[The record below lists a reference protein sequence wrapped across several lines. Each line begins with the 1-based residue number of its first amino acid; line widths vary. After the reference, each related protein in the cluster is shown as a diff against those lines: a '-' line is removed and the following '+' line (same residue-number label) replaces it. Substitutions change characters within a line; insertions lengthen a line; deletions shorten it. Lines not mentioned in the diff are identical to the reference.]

1 MPTATS
7 ETKGSV
13 REIRLTTRQ
22 RKSNLRRRRFRRNLS
37 LFALTIPAVAVL
49 FVFKYLPMGG
59 LVLAFKDYRPM
70 LGIFASPWNGLENF
84 MFFFRSNLIW
94 DVTRN
99 TLLYNL
105 SFIVLTPIVSV
116 TFAILMY
123 EIGKRGFI
131 KLYQTVLFLPFFMSW
146 VVVSIMLYAFLNTQ
160 SGLLNTMLQT
170 IFGID
175 PIRWYTRP
183 ELWPFI
189 IVFMHLWKSV
199 GHSTVIYYAGLM
211 GIDPALYEAAE
222 IDGASRSQRI
232 TRITLPL
239 LSQLIV
245 ILAILGIGRIFFADF
260 GLFYQLPLQSGPL
273 LPTTDVINYFV
284 YRALIEIR
292 DYGMAAAVGIYQ
304 SIMGLILVIATNWFA
319 RRISNGEHGLF

>member
-1 MPTATS
+1 MEGT
-7 ETKGSV
+7 V
-13 REIRLTTRQ
+13 RREKLTINLGR
-22 RKSNLRRRRFRRNLS
+22 SSLRRRRFKRNLS
-37 LFALTIPAVAVL
+37 LFVLTIPAVLIL

-59 LVLAFKDYRPM
+59 LVMAFKDYRPM

-84 MFFFRSNLIW
+84 MFFFRSSLIW

-116 TFAILMY
+116 TFAIMMY
-123 EIGKRGFI
+123 EIAKRFYI

-160 SGLLNTMLQT
+160 SGLLNRLLLEL
-170 IFGID
+170 FGI
-175 PIRWYTRP
+175 PAIRWYTRP

-189 IVFMHLWKSV
+189 IVFMHLWKNV
-199 GHSTVIYYAGLM
+199 GYSTVIYYAGLM
-211 GIDPALYEAAE
+211 GIDPSLYEAAE
-222 IDGASRSQRI
+222 IDGAGRWQRI
-232 TRITLPL
+232 TRITLPM

-245 ILAILGIGRIFFADF
+245 IMAILGIGRVFFADF

-273 LPTTDVINYFV
+273 LPTTDVINYFT

-292 DYGMAAAVGIYQ
+292 DYGMAAAVQLYQ
-304 SIMGLILVIATNWFA
+304 SVMGLILVVTTNLLA
-319 RRISNGEHGLF
+319 RRISGGEQGLF